1 MRTSPNAHLVGDTSF
16 RSKVNTPALGV
27 DLDAMERNMN
37 AMRRFAET
45 YGVALRPHAKAHKSP
60 AIAQL
65 QMAAGAVGVCCATIG
80 EAEVMATGGITD
92 ILITAPLAAQPKIA
106 RLERLL
112 ASVPRLSVVVDLL
125 DTVDRMA
132 AITRDARNELTVLID
147 VDVGQKRTGITSDEV
162 ALQIAQHI
170 RESRGMK
177 LGGLQGYAGNLQ
189 AVVSY
194 EERAAKCASVHD
206 RLRAL
211 RKRLEASGFP
221 CPIVTGA
228 GTGTLLADATSGAFT
243 EIQPGSYLYMD
254 AQYSGVEISKESAHP
269 FQTAL
274 RLFTR
279 IISAPH
285 PGTATTDAGHKSMPA
300 DGTAPPKVVAG
311 APEGTAYKYA
321 GDEFGRLEFADPH
334 YRAKV
339 GTLVECHV
347 PHCDTAMAV
356 HDFLLGYRGETLE
369 KIWPIEARGAW

>member
-1 MRTSPNAHLVGDTSF
+1 
-16 RSKVNTPALGV
+16 
-27 DLDAMERNMN
+27 
-37 AMRRFAET
+37 
-45 YGVALRPHAKAHKSP
+45 
-60 AIAQL
+60 
-65 QMAAGAVGVCCATIG
+65 
-80 EAEVMATGGITD
+80 
-92 ILITAPLAAQPKIA
+92 
-106 RLERLL
+106 
-112 ASVPRLSVVVDLL
+112 
-125 DTVDRMA
+125 
-132 AITRDARNELTVLID
+132 
-147 VDVGQKRTGITSDEV
+147 
-162 ALQIAQHI
+162 
-170 RESRGMK
+170 
-177 LGGLQGYAGNLQ
+177 
-189 AVVSY
+189 
-194 EERAAKCASVHD
+194 VHD
-206 RLRAL
+206 RLRTL

-321 GDEFGRLEFADPH
+321 GDEFGRLEFADPQH
-334 YRAKV
+334 RAKV

-356 HDFLLGYRGETLE
+356 HDFVLGYRGETLE